1 MPEMYIRL
9 YVHQGYALFIGFLYV
24 VVSMWMYH
32 HAMLNYIN
40 KYEILRSGFAAF
52 VCVLMS
58 VPVNVSCTSLSLLN
72 AQRGAGK
79 IQAESH
85 FPSWLIGLVRKP
97 AVRETA
103 WGQCTALSIY
113 CSSHDYSLCTWRD
126 TQWYTA
132 VLKNIQS
139 SWTQAHI
146 VAKKKKAYSCL
157 TFGILYR
164 GIMLNRDCSLHV
176 ICCLCTYNKQ
186 KAANNVMSRWC
197 AICMC

>member
-1 MPEMYIRL
+1 MYIRL
-9 YVHQGYALFIGFLYV
+9 YVHQGYALFISFLYG

-113 CSSHDYSLCTWRD
+113 CSSHDYSLKGHTVIYCCAKEHPVLLNTSTRCCEKEENILVFNIWDSLSWYHVEQRLQFARD
-126 TQWYTA
+126 
-132 VLKNIQS
+132 
-139 SWTQAHI
+139 
-146 VAKKKKAYSCL
+146 
-157 TFGILYR
+157 
-164 GIMLNRDCSLHV
+164 MLFVHL
-176 ICCLCTYNKQ
+176 
-186 KAANNVMSRWC
+186 
-197 AICMC
+197 